1 MVTHDWPAGIVDYG
15 DKNWLLKVKPF
26 FRNDIVCGKLGNPSS
41 MQLLFDIRPR
51 YWLSAHLHVAFA
63 ALVPHTGKDGSRSAA
78 PTRFL
83 ALDKPIPRR
92 HFVQALEMDVPAD
105 VQMKLS
111 YDPQWLVILKLTDSF
126 TSISSSN
133 IYLPS
138 PSNSAERW
146 DFRPT
151 DEELASINNFGDLT
165 IPENFRQTAPP
176 LKENTPESRNAVPT
190 PYYRNPQTA
199 EFCSRFKIADL
210 NKMLAEKNR
219 DNVAIPHYMLEENK
233 TDSNEIVID
242 DSIFADNED
251 FVIDTQPTMANLDDF
266 VPPKIVSK
274 SGIAK
279 EDKGDTFV
287 LKRRKVD
294 IPDDDDDDDV

>member
-1 MVTHDWPAGIVDYG
+1 
-15 DKNWLLKVKPF
+15 
-26 FRNDIVCGKLGNPSS
+26 

-63 ALVPHTGKDGSRSAA
+63 ALVPHTRKDGSRSAA

-92 HFVQALEMDVPAD
+92 HFVQ
-105 VQMKLS
+105 
-111 YDPQWLVILKLTDSF
+111 LTDSF

-199 EFCSRFKIADL
+199 EFCSRFEIADL

-279 EDKGDTFV
+279 EDKGDTLF
-287 LKRRKVD
+287 
-294 IPDDDDDDDV
+294 